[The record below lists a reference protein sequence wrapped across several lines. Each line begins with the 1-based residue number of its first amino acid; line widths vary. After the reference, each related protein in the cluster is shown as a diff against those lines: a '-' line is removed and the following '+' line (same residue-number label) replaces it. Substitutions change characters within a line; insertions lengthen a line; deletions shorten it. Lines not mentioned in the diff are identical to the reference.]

1 MLCLG
6 TLINVGTILAGSTAG
21 MLLKKIFPE
30 RITDT
35 LLQGVG
41 LSSMIIGLSGTLA
54 GAFTIIDG
62 GISTRYIMLMILSL
76 AIGGLLGEL
85 IRIEDGLAAFA
96 GFVEARASG
105 GKERSQEHPDTA
117 SDTASFAR
125 GFITATLVF
134 CVGSMAI
141 VGAIEEGINNNS
153 DILIAKSIL
162 DGITSMILAST
173 MGIGVLFSAIT
184 VGLYQGSITLLA
196 SVIAPYL
203 GEAVI
208 AQMSLVGSVLIM
220 AIGLNILKIAKI
232 KVGNFLPAIFIPL
245 IYYAIQL
252 WAQ

>member
-1 MLCLG
+1 MIFLG
-6 TLINVGTILAGSTAG
+6 TLVNVGTVLAGSAAG
-21 MLLKKIFPE
+21 LLLKKIFPE

-41 LSSMIIGLSGTLA
+41 LASMIIGLSGTLA
-54 GAFTIIDG
+54 GAFTIVDG
-62 GISTRYIMLMILSL
+62 SISTQYIMLMILSL

-96 GFVEARASG
+96 KFASREKIAETDG
-105 GKERSQEHPDTA
+105 TSPRWSTE
-117 SDTASFAR
+117 

-153 DILIAKSIL
+153 DILLAKAIL

-173 MGIGVLFSAIT
+173 LGAGVLFSAFA

-196 SVIAPYL
+196 SVAAPYL
-203 GEAVI
+203 GDAVI
-208 AQMSLVGSVLIM
+208 TQMSLVGSVLIM

-245 IYYAIQL
+245 VYYLIQV